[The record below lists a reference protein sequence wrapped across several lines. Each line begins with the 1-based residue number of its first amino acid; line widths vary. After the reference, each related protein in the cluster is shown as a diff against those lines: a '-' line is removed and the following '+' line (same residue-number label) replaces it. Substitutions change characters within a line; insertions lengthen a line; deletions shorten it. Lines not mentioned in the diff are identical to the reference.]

1 MSGVNKFF
9 GKGQGEI
16 HHVVVSERKSN
27 AISKEKV
34 ATSDKV
40 TTSEEVDKG
49 TKFLDDMKEV
59 VVMIRRK
66 DLYKFEG

>member
-16 HHVVVSERKSN
+16 HHVVVAERKSN